1 VCLSRIMT
9 WIFNVICR
17 VFSSFFLFSKLKWEV
32 IVGFVDIGGNLCQ
45 LILYYVFTIY
55 LFTYYI
61 NVFVRHPL
69 KVIVHKLTFS
79 KRQHLGLRIKQVC
92 RSQQTES
99 DRIADH
105 DRQNQTGLQ
114 ITTGRSN
121 DNIYTTR
128 YWFS

>member
-1 VCLSRIMT
+1 M
-9 WIFNVICR
+9 
-17 VFSSFFLFSKLKWEV
+17 

-79 KRQHLGLRIKQVC
+79 KRQHLGLRIRQVC